1 MVKEKNTMGMAATIK
16 QILKDQ
22 KVSQIELANRV
33 GCSKQTVYN
42 VMHQDSMSLQTL
54 EKYVEALGCEILIR
68 DKDTGKFY

>member
-1 MVKEKNTMGMAATIK
+1 MGMAATIK

-22 KVSQIELANRV
+22 KISQIELANRV